1 MVRTRIAPTPSGYLH
16 IGNALNFVLT
26 WLWARK
32 AGGSV
37 RLRIDDLDAPR
48 IRPEYLEDIFET
60 LEWLGL
66 DWDEG
71 PFSVTEHE
79 QKFSQTHRQD
89 YYRAFLEELIA
100 TGKVFACTCSR
111 KSLEKEACNC
121 FNKAVPL
128 NSPEAALRVL
138 TPDSV
143 IVIKDAV
150 AGVLSIPLDKDM
162 HNFVVRRKEGMVAY
176 QVSSLADDLLYKVNL
191 IIRGQDLLGSTAAQT
206 YLATISGKT
215 AFAGCSFYHHPLIT
229 DNSGQKLSKSAGSG
243 SLRAMRAQGYTVN
256 EFYKYISKLLGW
268 PQPAITS
275 IELLKAAQSGLPVF
289 LLGR

>member
-48 IRPEYLEDIFET
+48 IRPEYLEDIFEA

-71 PFSVTEHE
+71 PFSVAEHQ

-89 YYRAFLEELIA
+89 YYHSFLEELIA
-100 TGKVFACTCSR
+100 TGKVFACNCSR
-111 KSLEKEACNC
+111 KSLEKEPCNC
-121 FNKAVPL
+121 FNKGIPV
-128 NSPEAALRVL
+128 NTSGAALRVR
-138 TPDSV
+138 TPDSP
-143 IVIKDAV
+143 IIINDA
-150 AGVLSIPLDKDM
+150 GTCSISVSLDKDM

-176 QVSSLADDLLYKVNL
+176 QVSSLADDLLYNVNL
-191 IIRGQDLLGSTAAQT
+191 IIRGQDLLSSTAAQT
-206 YLATISGKT
+206 YLAAINSKT
-215 AFAGCSFYHHPLIT
+215 AFTACCFYHHPLIT
-229 DNSGQKLSKSAGSG
+229 DSSGQKLSKSAGS
-243 SLRAMRAQGYTVN
+243 SSLKALRATGYSAS
-256 EFYKYISKLLGW
+256 EFYTYVSKLLAW
-268 PQPAITS
+268 PNPALNS
-275 IELLKAAQSGLPVF
+275 AELLQGAQRGLPVF
-289 LLGR
+289 LFGG

>member
-48 IRPEYLEDIFET
+48 IKPEYLENIFKT

-71 PFSVTEHE
+71 PFSVAEHQ
-79 QKFSQTHRQD
+79 QKFSQNHRHD
-89 YYRAFLEELIA
+89 YYLTFLDELLG
-100 TGKVFACTCSR
+100 TGKIFACTCSR

-121 FNKAVPL
+121 FSKGISI
-128 NSPEAALRVL
+128 NSFGAALRIL
-138 TPDSV
+138 TPDSPV
-143 IVIKDAV
+143 IVNDANS
-150 AGVLSIPLDKDM
+150 GPHSITLDKDM
-162 HNFVVRRKEGMVAY
+162 HNFVVRRKEGMMAY
-176 QVSSLADDLLYKVNL
+176 QVSSLADDLLYNVNL

-206 YLATISGKT
+206 YLASISGKT
-215 AFAGCSFYHHPLIT
+215 AFSTCSFYHHLLIT
-229 DNSGQKLSKSAGSG
+229 DTSGQKLSKSAGS
-243 SLRAMRAQGYTVN
+243 SSLKALRAGGYTVS
-256 EFYKYISKLLGW
+256 EFYTYVSKLLDW
-268 PQPAITS
+268 PQPALSST
-275 IELLKAAQSGLPVF
+275 ELLKGAQSGFPVF

>member
-89 YYRAFLEELIA
+89 YYRTFLEELVA

-111 KSLEKEACNC
+111 KSLETEACSC
-121 FNKAVPL
+121 FDKDIPINT
-128 NSPEAALRVL
+128 SGAALRVR
-138 TPDSV
+138 TPDSPI
-143 IVIKDAV
+143 IVNDAYS
-150 AGVLSIPLDKDM
+150 GPLSITLDKDM

-229 DNSGQKLSKSAGSG
+229 DNSGQKLSKSAGNG
-243 SLRAMRAQGYTVN
+243 SLRAMRAEGYTVN
-256 EFYKYISKLLGW
+256 EFYKYVSKLLGW
-268 PQPAITS
+268 PQPAISST
-275 IELLKAAQSGLPVF
+275 ELLKAAQSGLPVF